1 MVIRVVSMP
10 DYLDLPDFD
19 EVFRTVLDWDGLGYI
34 FRVHGQEFNSFRRAT
49 RSKMLR
55 DLQLRPRET
64 FLYTCG
70 VIDLWE
76 WEFRLLDQEL
86 GANGDDVPLCLG
98 GRGAAP
104 PEHCGGPTA
113 YRLLLKRQKEGESM
127 CTPGQVES
135 LIGMY
140 AAADPDRPPSSWDI
154 CGKRCMMVSR
164 ASTAAYKNTGPWS
177 RIPSVCRR
185 STNAWRTWWS
195 AGGSAHEI
203 PGGSDLLR

>member
-1 MVIRVVSMP
+1 MP

-154 CGKRCMMVSR
+154 LRQALHDGFQSIDRRLQEYGPLEPDPFSLQAVNQRLAHLVERGRFR
-164 ASTAAYKNTGPWS
+164 A
-177 RIPSVCRR
+177 
-185 STNAWRTWWS
+185 
-195 AGGSAHEI
+195 
-203 PGGSDLLR
+203 

>member
-154 CGKRCMMVSR
+154 LRQALHDGFQSIDRRLQEYGPLEPDHFSLQAVNQRLAHLVERGRFR
-164 ASTAAYKNTGPWS
+164 A
-177 RIPSVCRR
+177 
-185 STNAWRTWWS
+185 
-195 AGGSAHEI
+195 
-203 PGGSDLLR
+203 

>member
-154 CGKRCMMVSR
+154 LRQALHDGFQSIDRRLQEYGPLEPDPFSLQAVNQRLAHLVERGRFR
-164 ASTAAYKNTGPWS
+164 A
-177 RIPSVCRR
+177 
-185 STNAWRTWWS
+185 
-195 AGGSAHEI
+195 
-203 PGGSDLLR
+203 

>member
-1 MVIRVVSMP
+1 MTTRTPFNRLILRAVLRNVSPMVIRVVSMP

-140 AAADPDRPPSSWDI
+140 ADRANGDAGLVESRVERGFGGEKRREADGAVTAPAA
-154 CGKRCMMVSR
+154 
-164 ASTAAYKNTGPWS
+164 AA
-177 RIPSVCRR
+177 
-185 STNAWRTWWS
+185 
-195 AGGSAHEI
+195 
-203 PGGSDLLR
+203 

>member
-113 YRLLLKRQKEGESM
+113 YRLLLKRQKEGESI

-154 CGKRCMMVSR
+154 LRQALHDGFQSIDRRLQEYGPLEPDPFSLQAVNQRLAHLVERGRFR
-164 ASTAAYKNTGPWS
+164 A
-177 RIPSVCRR
+177 
-185 STNAWRTWWS
+185 
-195 AGGSAHEI
+195 
-203 PGGSDLLR
+203 